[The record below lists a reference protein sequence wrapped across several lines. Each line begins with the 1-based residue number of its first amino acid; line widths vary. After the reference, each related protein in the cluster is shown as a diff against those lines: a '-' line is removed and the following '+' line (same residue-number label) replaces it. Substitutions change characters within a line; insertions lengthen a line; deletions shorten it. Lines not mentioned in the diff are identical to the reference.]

1 MNIKKLSIALVAA
14 GAVTLV
20 LAGCTPT
27 ANQDR
32 TVGGGKLPDSL
43 YDTQLVELYR
53 NADNIPNVAYFCAG
67 KFGWAATLSND
78 STSAPTLIRFPDY
91 DKRCADLPDQ
101 KKIPMTELKKED
113 SDSE

>member
-1 MNIKKLSIALVAA
+1 MRIRKLSIAVTAAAIVTVA
-14 GAVTLV
+14 

-32 TVGGGKLPDSL
+32 SAGGGNLPDSL

-67 KFGWAATLSND
+67 EYGWTATLSND
-78 STSAPTLIRFPDY
+78 STSAPALVRFPDY
-91 DKRCADLPDQ
+91 DKRCADLPQ
-101 KKIPMTELKKED
+101 KKIPMTELND
-113 SDSE
+113 SDTDAQ